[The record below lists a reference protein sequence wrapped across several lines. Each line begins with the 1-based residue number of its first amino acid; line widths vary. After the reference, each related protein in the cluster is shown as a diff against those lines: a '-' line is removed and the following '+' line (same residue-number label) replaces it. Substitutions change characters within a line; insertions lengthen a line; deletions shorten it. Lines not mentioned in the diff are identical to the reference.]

1 MFHRNIVIGK
11 DSKIHKRAM
20 KPDPDFG
27 SHPLLSRAA
36 ASFFLTTNSE
46 TASELALSPDQTQ
59 AREEWREGADQRN
72 ADWANIWDQSVLT
85 KGQSGGSETVDRK
98 VPQQGIEDSDAESE
112 ANDGEHADLPEG
124 VATEIP
130 LTAYLGD
137 LELKDKTTA
146 EGPDTAA

>member
-98 VPQQGIEDSDAESE
+98 VPQQGIEDSDAERTCRSPGGCG
-112 ANDGEHADLPEG
+112 DRDPPDCVFGRPGTEG
-124 VATEIP
+124 Q
-130 LTAYLGD
+130 D
-137 LELKDKTTA
+137 HRRRS
-146 EGPDTAA
+146 

>member
-85 KGQSGGSETVDRK
+85 KGQSGGSET
-98 VPQQGIEDSDAESE
+98 
-112 ANDGEHADLPEG
+112 NDGEHADLPEG

>member
-1 MFHRNIVIGK
+1 
-11 DSKIHKRAM
+11 M